1 MYALYLKELRSFL
14 NSLIGYLTILFF
26 VVSTGIWMWVFPGPG
41 NVLDMGEASLRVLF
55 SNAPVVFLF
64 LIPAITMR
72 SLAEENRTG
81 TIELILTKPISDL
94 SIILAKYFAS
104 VTLVLLALL
113 PTLIY
118 YYSVV
123 ELGDPKGN
131 IDHAGTLGAYFG
143 LFLLGA
149 VFVSI
154 GIFSSSLTKNQ
165 VIAFLIAVLLCFIV
179 YIGFQFMATTLDAPF
194 DLLFINLSIQE
205 HYMGM
210 QKGVIDSRDLIYYLS
225 VITLFIVLTRT
236 VMQSRKW

>member
-1 MYALYLKELRSFL
+1 MYALYIKELRSFL

-26 VVSTGIWMWVFPGPG
+26 IISIGIWMWVFPGSG

-55 SNAPVVFLF
+55 TNAPIVFLF

-81 TIELILTKPISDL
+81 TIELLLTQPITDTA
-94 SIILAKYFAS
+94 IILAKYFAS
-104 VTLVLLALL
+104 VTLVFLALL

-154 GIFSSSLTKNQ
+154 GIFASALTKNQ
-165 VIAFLIAVLLCFIV
+165 VISFLIAILLSFTV
-179 YIGFQFMATTLDAPF
+179 YIGFQFMATTLSAPF
-194 DLLFINLSIQE
+194 DYLFINLSIQE

-225 VITLFIVLTRT
+225 VITLFIVLTKM